1 MGKNLLRDQKSC
13 VIINGSTT
21 TKYFSLEG
29 GAYQGDLF
37 SAFLFGSALE
47 VLFILIKSKPE
58 IEGMTIFAYGAHTT
72 FSLKDIISIKH
83 IVDAFCTFPD

>member
-47 VLFILIKSKPE
+47 VIYSYKIK
-58 IEGMTIFAYGAHTT
+58 A
-72 FSLKDIISIKH
+72 
-83 IVDAFCTFPD
+83 